1 MPLHIERLLSER
13 ARSATFSEVR
23 ELMKYARIPG
33 MIYLAGGYPCPEAF
47 PTKDI
52 ERIACDVI
60 RQNGSASLQYGET
73 IGYEGLRKALI
84 GYMNKNDV
92 PVKSIEEVM
101 VTSGSQQALDLT
113 GRIFINPGDPVIV
126 EDPTYL
132 AELQVLRDY
141 KARIIP
147 CSMEKDGINIDELT
161 TILEEQKV
169 RPKFLYTIPDFQNP
183 SGITMI
189 EEKRKQLISLSK
201 KFDFPI
207 VEDSPYSRLRYEGN
221 HVKPIKY
228 FDTEGRVIYLAT
240 FSKLFAPGLRVGPV
254 ITHPKIIDKLVQAK
268 QSADLFTESF
278 GQYIAE
284 RYITEGCIYKHIPK
298 IIELYRPRRDAMDV
312 AIKKHFGNRANYVK
326 PEGGMFFWLTFAGKV
341 DTKEMLPFAIERKV
355 AYVSSGPFRSGGQN
369 NGMRLN
375 FTNQSPEK
383 IDEGINILAEL
394 FDEKL
399 TQKS

>member
-1 MPLHIERLLSER
+1 MPLDIEDLFSER
-13 ARSATFSEVR
+13 ARSATSSEVR
-23 ELMKYARIPG
+23 ELMKYAKIPG

-47 PTKDI
+47 PTEDI

-60 RQNGSASLQYGET
+60 RQNGPASLQYGET

-84 GYMNKNDV
+84 DYMNKNDV

-101 VTSGSQQALDLT
+101 VTSGSQQALDLI
-113 GRIFINPGDPVIV
+113 GRVFINPGDPVIV

-132 AELQVLRDY
+132 AALQVLRDY

-161 TILEEQKV
+161 TILEEQQV

-189 EEKRKQLISLSK
+189 EEKRKQLITLSER
-201 KFDFPI
+201 FNFPI
-207 VEDSPYSRLRYEGN
+207 VEDSPYSRLRYEGD

-228 FDTEGRVIYLAT
+228 FDTEGHVIYLAT
-240 FSKLFAPGLRVGPV
+240 FSKVFAPSFRVGPV
-254 ITHPKIIDKLVQAK
+254 IANPKIIDKLVQTK
-268 QSADLFTESF
+268 QSADLFTGSF

-312 AIKKHFGNRANYVK
+312 AIKKHFGNRANYVT
-326 PEGGMFFWLTFAGKV
+326 PQGGMFFWLTFPGNV
-341 DTKEMLPFAIERKV
+341 NTVEMLPFAIDRKV
-355 AYVSSGPFRSGGQN
+355 AYVSSQPFRVN
-369 NGMRLN
+369 RETNGMRLN

-383 IDEGINILAEL
+383 IHEGISILAEL
-394 FDEKL
+394 FDEHS
-399 TQKS
+399 TVIS